1 MLRRVI
7 AQGDIY
13 YDSSRLDARHVLVV
27 QLDLEGSDDY
37 SLCIGELP
45 EDCTETMQALVDV
58 GAAESMDALRAK
70 LTPLYKPDTYMD
82 AAVGY

>member
-1 MLRRVI
+1 MCWWC
-7 AQGDIY
+7 
-13 YDSSRLDARHVLVV
+13 SSIWRAVTITV
-27 QLDLEGSDDY
+27 
-37 SLCIGELP
+37 LCIGELP

>member
-1 MLRRVI
+1 MISVGWTT
-7 AQGDIY
+7 AMCWWC
-13 YDSSRLDARHVLVV
+13 SSI
-27 QLDLEGSDDY
+27 
-37 SLCIGELP
+37 CIGELP

>member
-1 MLRRVI
+1 MCIR
-7 AQGDIY
+7 
-13 YDSSRLDARHVLVV
+13 DS
-27 QLDLEGSDDY
+27 
-37 SLCIGELP
+37 CIGELP